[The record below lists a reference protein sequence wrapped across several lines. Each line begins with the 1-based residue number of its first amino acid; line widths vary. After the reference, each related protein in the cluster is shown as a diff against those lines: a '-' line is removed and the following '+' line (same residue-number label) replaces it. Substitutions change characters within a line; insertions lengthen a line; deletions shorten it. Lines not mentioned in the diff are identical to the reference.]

1 MKLLFLTGSR
11 SDWGYIKPILTL
23 CKKKNI
29 KYTLCVTNMHV
40 LDSFGLTSNE
50 IKNDGFQIHEEIYM
64 TLDGYNNF
72 TTSKSLGIFIQSF
85 SDILHREKPDWIVLA
100 GDRSETLAACI
111 SAAYSNIP
119 IAHIQAGELSG
130 NIDGQAR
137 HAIGKFAHIH
147 FASNLDAA
155 ERLKKLGEQEFRIKN
170 VGAPQIDDIKNL
182 KAKNQKKIFF
192 DLGIHKIKDFFLIA
206 LHPVTEEVNKTIS
219 HFKIFN
225 KALNKFNNPKIWILP
240 NSDPGSYT
248 LKTEILN
255 NKKNDTHIFDNLERD
270 VYLQIM
276 KNCEIIIGNSSSGI
290 IESTFLKKPA
300 INIGRRQHKRLKA
313 GNVIDVDLFD
323 EKKIVKAINRGIS
336 KKFKNKVVKIK
347 SLYGDGNSSEK
358 IINLLKSIKLDD
370 KMLFKE
376 LTY

>member
-11 SDWGYIKPILTL
+11 SDWGYIKPIVSE
-23 CKKKNI
+23 CRDKKI
-29 KYTLCVTNMHV
+29 KHTLCVTNMHI

-50 IKNDGFQIHEEIYM
+50 IKKDGFKIHEEIYM
-64 TLDGYNNF
+64 TLDGYNSF

-85 SDILHREKPDWIVLA
+85 TDVLNRNKPDWIILA

-147 FASNLDAA
+147 FASNYDAA
-155 ERLKKLGEQEFRIKN
+155 KRLEKLGEQKFRVKN
-170 VGAPQIDDIKNL
+170 VGAPQLDDIKNL
-182 KAKNQKKIFF
+182 KIEDKKRIFF
-192 DLGIHKIKDFFLIA
+192 ELGIDNIKNYFLIV
-206 LHPVTEEVNKTIS
+206 LHPVTEEVNKTVA

-225 KALNKFNNPKIWILP
+225 KSLQKFKFPKVWILP
-240 NSDPGSYT
+240 NSDPGSSL
-248 LKTEILN
+248 LKNEILN
-255 NKKNDTHIFDNLERD
+255 NKSKDTYIFDNLERN
-270 VYLQIM
+270 VYLQIL
-276 KNCEIIIGNSSSGI
+276 KNSKVIIGNSSSGV

-300 INIGRRQHKRLKA
+300 INIGRRQNKRLKA
-313 GNVIDVDLFD
+313 KNVISVQSFN
-323 EKKIVKAINRGIS
+323 EKQIVLAIKRAIS
-336 KKFKNKVVKIK
+336 KKFVIKSSKLK
-347 SLYGDGNSSEK
+347 SLYGDGNSSKK
-358 IINLLKSIKLDD
+358 ILNILKSIKLDE
-370 KMLFKE
+370 KILFKE